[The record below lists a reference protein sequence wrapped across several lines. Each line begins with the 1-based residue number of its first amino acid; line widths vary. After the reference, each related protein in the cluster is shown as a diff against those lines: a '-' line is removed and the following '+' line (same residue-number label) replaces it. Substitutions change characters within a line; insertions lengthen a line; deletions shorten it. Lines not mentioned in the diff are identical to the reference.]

1 MWPNKAA
8 VELGLLWIF
17 QSFQAFIP
25 LQPIA
30 DERRPRRGPVRIGSG
45 ISATLDEAALGNG

>member
-30 DERRPRRGPVRIGSG
+30 MSVVQGAGPSASG
-45 ISATLDEAALGNG
+45 PA